1 MEELKQAILASADPS
16 SPAAKNPPGVEA
28 IYKAVVEEVKWRR
41 NWTNAWQLFDMFLCP
56 VILASTPSSQADN
69 DDDKENNQGNN
80 NNNNNNK
87 LALNRELSAQE
98 NQWIQWAISALV
110 RYAPNPQEANRVYMF
125 FLQRCR
131 PPLRDDQTINHC
143 LVSLIYQYAQVKGN
157 NALMAQGLDLIQVAL
172 DRGVGLPTYE
182 VIQSTSKQKKRMAYE
197 RLQQQ
202 KGNAINTSPPKNSI
216 LASVSRPILRYHHLA
231 ISDDG
236 RSLIEFPHSRPPPS
250 HQPHF
255 QLRQQ
260 QQQQQQQQPAP
271 ATHENQPAPSKHPK
285 KTKRK
290 PHAVANADV
299 PSTSSAAAAAAAAA
313 AAPSAA
319 DTAAAPAPTSKQ
331 SSQPSLSPS
340 SASSSS
346 PSSSKRHP
354 QPIAKATPRPVS
366 RHPHHFVYSDE
377 PSEPRKNT
385 KGKAPPSTVVDD
397 EPTLE
402 ELASLPARGHADQS
416 EVRKPLSGMS
426 GRPKKHL
433 TGFAAESKSPRKLP
447 QIKFVPASSL
457 TATAAKSPQQ
467 TLQDNDNNNNNNDDD
482 DDGNSDKAAVS
493 SHDEEIVVADKMPS
507 RSGSDGDVAKPET
520 TTTTTTKN
528 EEEALS
534 EQMKS
539 MGLSES
545 SVDQASCALSSP
557 QTGG

>member
-28 IYKAVVEEVKWRR
+28 IYKAIVEEVKWRR
-41 NWTNAWQLFDMFLCP
+41 NWTNAWQLFDIFLCP
-56 VILASTPSSQADN
+56 VILASTPSSQVDD
-69 DDDKENNQGNN
+69 DDDKENNQG
-80 NNNNNNK
+80 NNNK

-98 NQWIQWAISALV
+98 IQWIQWAISALV

-125 FLQRCR
+125 FLQQCR

-202 KGNAINTSPPKNSI
+202 KGNAINTSPQKNSI
-216 LASVSRPILRYHHLA
+216 LASVSRPILRYHHLT

-236 RSLIEFPHSRPPPS
+236 RSLIELPHARPLPS

-271 ATHENQPAPSKHPK
+271 ATHQSQPAPSKHPK
-285 KTKRK
+285 KSKRK

-299 PSTSSAAAAAAAAA
+299 PSASSAAAV

-416 EVRKPLSGMS
+416 EVRKPFISGMS
-426 GRPKKHL
+426 GRPKKQSA
-433 TGFAAESKSPRKLP
+433 GFAAESKSPRKLP
-447 QIKFVPASSL
+447 QINFVPASSL

-467 TLQDNDNNNNNNDDD
+467 TLQDNNYNNDD
-482 DDGNSDKAAVS
+482 DDGNSDKAAAS
-493 SHDEEIVVADKMPS
+493 SHDEETVAADKMPS
-507 RSGSDGDVAKPET
+507 RSGSDGDVTEPET
-520 TTTTTTKN
+520 ITTATTAATVTTTKS